1 MAKKGQPIQLQIEV
15 NNDEEWDKLLQ
26 RDGLIVVD
34 VYSDWCGPCLG
45 MQANLKKL
53 KLEIGGDM
61 LQLAIAKSD
70 GIAQL
75 ARFRNKSEPTWMF
88 LSKGKMVNLMF
99 GADAPKLTRLI
110 VEELKKEQLTLDGKT
125 TDRTPIDITELAE
138 EEKIRYDAAE
148 AIRREAKEKEERKK
162 AKELMERRT
171 AECENICKNLP
182 NYGTAIIFPCAR
194 DKYKEVIG
202 ELVDEAGLVISQT
215 EKVKITVEML
225 EELLYFANYKFPE
238 KTTEDI
244 VANKLSFAL
253 LFKRSSDGLTGC
265 IDDVVLQ
272 LVYGNSRRPPGD
284 DNSPSQKLSKPGAE
298 QNLPEEEAQD
308 NVVLGIWAPGN
319 CLARAMI
326 LKVLFPTISSPFLLP
341 DVKEVPVHVAMAF
354 DAFKAKDVMELS
366 DKYPEHVL
374 SYGYFSSDVVGEA
387 KLIAKTTDKFESRTA
402 SATYEEKFV
411 IQLAKI
417 DPEVFAA
424 FEDLGYTYM
433 SKDVEIG
440 ESDCN
445 YFFPDDYNTPEAEII
460 TYLKKKSKKKD
471 WGNFQSIR
479 TQLKTT
485 YRPKT
490 LTQRSMPD
498 AAKTR

>member
-215 EKVKITVEML
+215 EKVRFTD
-225 EELLYFANYKFPE
+225 ELLNELCYFTSREQEFSDVDI
-238 KTTEDI
+238 TELLTKESL
-244 VANKLSFAL
+244 VL
-253 LFKRSSDGLTGC
+253 LFKISHKSDIED
-265 IDDVVLQ
+265 IDGAILS
-272 LVYGNSRRPPGD
+272 LVYGD
-284 DNSPSQKLSKPGAE
+284 SQKLPGSPDSVA
-298 QNLPEEEAQD
+298 QNLMVEVEEGPEELA
-308 NVVLGIWAPGN
+308 GIWAPDDPFV
-319 CLARAMI
+319 RATS
-326 LKVLFPTISSPFLLP
+326 LKLFFTKLSQDYTIPEP
-341 DVKEVPVHVAMAF
+341 EPI
-354 DAFKAKDVMELS
+354 
-366 DKYPEHVL
+366 PEHL
-374 SYGYFSSDVVGEA
+374 AIIFGYDKKEDVFQVVGEYQDEVMRYGFFTTEKPDNTQLVA
-387 KLIAKTTDKFESRTA
+387 KSVRRL
-402 SATYEEKFV
+402 EKMDPSERSFSEKIV
-411 IQLAKI
+411 LQVTKRKSECTLAFAQLGPI
-417 DPEVFAA
+417 
-424 FEDLGYTYM
+424 YM
-433 SKDVEIG
+433 SPNTHEGQLECVKFFGEDYDELSVTDEEEPDEISPTP
-440 ESDCN
+440 EDSPEEP
-445 YFFPDDYNTPEAEII
+445 PDDDQDPAEETVEELDDEA
-460 TYLKKKSKKKD
+460 
-471 WGNFQSIR
+471 
-479 TQLKTT
+479 
-485 YRPKT
+485 
-490 LTQRSMPD
+490 
-498 AAKTR
+498 